1 MRAESVAAAIAYI
14 GMTAFFLALLWRHRV
29 ASPIFWYPVSL
40 ALISLGIF
48 FHIEFKHK
56 SDGIHILMN
65 FLSALCFLII
75 ATAYAHFRDIDAK
88 LKRFKRKSIQPD
100 APHTKIMVSALFVLC
115 IALTSLYFAITGQ
128 NMIVMALTTGIEDD
142 YSTIRLAMYAGD
154 VYTAAGYFNQFK
166 NFLLPLT
173 SALIAHYMIQKNK
186 NLGFIVSVVVVIVC
200 GLAVA
205 GAGQRTYLVY
215 SSLATL
221 FGFLLLNLGRPSLI
235 GWRTVLFSILLF
247 VAFSMMTML
256 YKVTASGILE
266 PMRLALERIFLVQQ
280 RDGLVAFQFMYDRP
294 IVWLEEWIASFLSLV
309 PGHRGSGLANEIHDF
324 IFDSS
329 RGTSPPTLVGSAYY
343 NGGPIL
349 VALTF
354 SFLGLLYSGL
364 YEAFLSGSK
373 TPARCLGYG
382 ALFFYLV
389 TFFVGNPKY
398 LLDNGVMAF
407 VFFLILRRFLVRSH
421 SNSRR

>member
-1 MRAESVAAAIAYI
+1 MHVESIAAAIAYL
-14 GMTAFFLALLWRHRV
+14 GMTAFFLVLLWRHRV

-56 SDGIHILMN
+56 SDGIHIVMN
-65 FLSALCFLII
+65 FLSALCFLIT
-75 ATAYAHFRDIDAK
+75 ATAYVYFRDIDSK
-88 LKRFKRKSIQPD
+88 LKSFKGKSVQQD
-100 APHTKIMVSALFVLC
+100 TFHMKVLVSSLFALC
-115 IALTSLYFAITGQ
+115 IGLTLLYYAITGA
-128 NMIVMALTTGIEDD
+128 NMIVMALTTGIEED

-173 SALIAHYMIQKNK
+173 SALIAHYMFQRSKK
-186 NLGFIVSVVVVIVC
+186 LGFIVSVVLVIVC
-200 GLAVA
+200 GIAVA
-205 GAGQRTYLVY
+205 GTGQRTYLVY
-215 SSLATL
+215 ASVATL

-247 VAFSMMTML
+247 VAFSTMTML
-256 YKVTASGILE
+256 YKGTDSGILE
-266 PMRLALERIFLVQQ
+266 PLLLALERVFIVQQ

-294 IVWLEEWIASFLSLV
+294 IGWLDEWRASFIGLV
-309 PGHRGSGLANEIHDF
+309 PGHRGSSLANEIHDF

-329 RGTSPPTLVGSAYY
+329 RGTAPPTLVGSAYY

-354 SFLGLLYSGL
+354 SFLGLLYSRL
-364 YEAFLSGSK
+364 YEVFLSGSK

-382 ALFFYLV
+382 ALFFYFT

-407 VFFLILRRFLVRSH
+407 IFFLILGRFRVRSH
-421 SNSRR
+421 LNSRR